1 MTGTPTVS
9 VIMTVHN
16 GQRYLAQAIDSIGRQ
31 SLTDF
36 EFVIVDDGSNDRTAA
51 ILEEAQQA
59 DPRVEVISSS
69 RLGRARALNMAWAHA
84 QSMYVANLDAD
95 DLAHPER
102 LERQITFLHQHPEVG
117 LLGTASR
124 VLDEE
129 TGNESTVSPPLQ
141 DNILRSVL
149 GRRNPFHHSSVM
161 MPRRVL
167 EEEGGYKESYRVG
180 IDYELWVRIA
190 CRFELANL
198 PDVLATRRVHRP
210 AYFNWISPW
219 EKYRTF
225 VRIRWYAWRWFSLPL
240 ADMRFIVYPNR
251 IPRDF
256 VALKFPRFA
265 ALYRGVVSR
274 LGNGRLGV

>member
-9 VIMTVHN
+9 VIMSVYN
-16 GQRYLAQAIDSIGRQ
+16 GEKYLREAVDSILRQ
-31 SLTDF
+31 SIREF
-36 EFVIVDDGSNDRTAA
+36 EFIILNDGSTDSTWA
-51 ILEEAQQA
+51 ILQSYKDPSLVLLNNEEN
-59 DPRVEVISSS
+59 IG
-69 RLGRARALNMAWAHA
+69 LARSLNKGLAKARGKYIA
-84 QSMYVANLDAD
+84 RIDAD
-95 DLAHPER
+95 DISLPER
-102 LERQITFLHQHPEVG
+102 LERQVGYLDVHPEVG

-190 CRFELANL
+190 CSNELANL

-240 ADMRFIVYPNR
+240 ADIRFIVYPNR

-274 LGNGRLGV
+274 LGNGRLGA